1 MQLEYL
7 QFDPNHITKFPLFL
21 IHGKEV
27 ILRNEIKDRIKTFIS
42 NESGSNIIVLD
53 QSNLNDLETIIKE
66 NISDD
71 LFGQATTVII
81 NHHKGTFPKAI
92 TDFFADYDFPEDSDI
107 KIIIDSTS
115 EKINQ
120 NLKWI
125 KKIKEICLQIS
136 CPSMKTLIDEKKWV
150 RSKLDFLTSKEIDFL
165 LDDLITANRGN
176 LQSMNND
183 IKVIKVLCQKEES
196 KSLALANLKLSFQMS
211 PFEIEDKI
219 LLGDSKNV
227 IKIIYQLK
235 QSDPN
240 SLSGLL
246 WIINKITYNSVMA
259 KNHSDAQSSL
269 QKANIWSNKVPLY
282 IKFLNKHEGV
292 ALDVFYKRAFWLD
305 QYWKGSKKGDIWQEV
320 ISLVK
325 AMCSS

>member
-27 ILRNEIKDRIKTFIS
+27 ILRNEIKDKIKTFIS
-42 NESGSNIIVLD
+42 NESESNIIVLD

-81 NHHKGTFPKAI
+81 NHHKGTFPKAM
-92 TDFFADYDFPEDSDI
+92 TDFFSDYDFPEDSDI

-211 PFEIEDKI
+211 AYEIEDKI
-219 LLGDSKNV
+219 LLGDSKNA
-227 IKIIYQLK
+227 IKIICQLK
-235 QSDPN
+235 KNDPN
-240 SLSGLL
+240 SIGRLL
-246 WIINKITYNSVMA
+246 WVINKITHYSVMA
-259 KNHSDAQSSL
+259 KSNSNAQSFL
-269 QKANIWSNKVPLY
+269 QKVKIWPSKIPLY
-282 IKFLNKHEGV
+282 MKFLNKHESV
-292 ALDVFYKRAFWLD
+292 ALDIFYKQAFWLD

>member
-1 MQLEYL
+1 MQLEYP

-27 ILRNEIKDRIKTFIS
+27 ILRNEIKDKIKTFIS
-42 NESGSNIIVLD
+42 SESESNIIVLD

-81 NHHKGTFPKAI
+81 NHHKGAFPKAM

-107 KIIIDSTS
+107 KIIIDSAS

-125 KKIKEICLQIS
+125 KKIEEICLQIS
-136 CPSMKTLIDEKKWV
+136 CPTMKTLKDEKDWV
-150 RSKLDFLTSKEIDFL
+150 RSKLDFLTTTEINFL
-165 LDDLITANRGN
+165 LDDLIAANRGN
-176 LQSMNND
+176 LQTMNND
-183 IKVIKVLCQKEES
+183 IEVIKVLCHKDES

-211 PFEIEDKI
+211 AYEIEDKI
-219 LLGDSKNV
+219 LLGDSKNA
-227 IKIIYQLK
+227 IKIICQLK
-235 QSDPN
+235 KNDPN
-240 SLSGLL
+240 SVGRLL
-246 WIINKITYNSVMA
+246 WVINKITHYSVMA
-259 KNHSDAQSSL
+259 KSNSNAQSFL
-269 QKANIWSNKVPLY
+269 QKVKIWSNKIPLY
-282 IKFLNKHEGV
+282 MKFLNKHENKQ
-292 ALDVFYKRAFWLD
+292 LDKFNKQAFLLD

>member
-1 MQLEYL
+1 MQLEYP

-27 ILRNEIKDRIKTFIS
+27 ILRNEIKDKIKTFIS
-42 NESGSNIIVLD
+42 SESESNIIVLD

-81 NHHKGTFPKAI
+81 NHHKGAFPKAM

-107 KIIIDSTS
+107 KIIIDSAS

-125 KKIKEICLQIS
+125 NKIDEICLQIS
-136 CPSMKTLIDEKKWV
+136 CPRMITLKDEKDWV
-150 RSKLDFLTSKEIDFL
+150 RSKLDFLTTTEINFL
-165 LDDLITANRGN
+165 LDDLIAANRGN
-176 LQSMNND
+176 LQTMNND
-183 IKVIKVLCQKEES
+183 IEVIKVLCHKDES

-211 PFEIEDKI
+211 AYEIEDKI
-219 LLGDSKNV
+219 LLGDSKNA
-227 IKIIYQLK
+227 IKIICQLK
-235 QSDPN
+235 KNDPN
-240 SLSGLL
+240 SVGRLL
-246 WIINKITYNSVMA
+246 WVINKITHYSVMA
-259 KNHSDAQSSL
+259 KSNSNAQSFL
-269 QKANIWSNKVPLY
+269 QKVKIWSNKIPLY
-282 IKFLNKHEGV
+282 MKFLNKHENKQ
-292 ALDVFYKRAFWLD
+292 LDKFNKQAFLLD

>member
-27 ILRNEIKDRIKTFIS
+27 ILRNEIKDKIKTFIS
-42 NESGSNIIVLD
+42 SESESNIIVLD

-81 NHHKGTFPKAI
+81 NHHKGAFPKAM

-107 KIIIDSTS
+107 KIIIDSAS

-125 KKIKEICLQIS
+125 KKIEEICLQIS
-136 CPSMKTLIDEKKWV
+136 CPTMKTLKDEKDWV
-150 RSKLDFLTSKEIDFL
+150 RSKLDFLTTTEINFL
-165 LDDLITANRGN
+165 LDDLIAANRGN
-176 LQSMNND
+176 LQTMNND
-183 IKVIKVLCQKEES
+183 IEVIKVLCHKDES

-211 PFEIEDKI
+211 AYEIEDKI
-219 LLGDSKNV
+219 LLGDSKNA
-227 IKIIYQLK
+227 IKIICQLK
-235 QSDPN
+235 KNDPN
-240 SLSGLL
+240 SVGRLL
-246 WIINKITYNSVMA
+246 WVINKITHYSVMA
-259 KNHSDAQSSL
+259 KSNSNAQSFL
-269 QKANIWSNKVPLY
+269 QKVKIWSNKIPLY
-282 IKFLNKHEGV
+282 MKFLNKHENKQ
-292 ALDVFYKRAFWLD
+292 LDKFNKQAFLLD

>member
-7 QFDPNHITKFPLFL
+7 QFDLNYIDKFPLFL

-27 ILRNEIKDRIKTFIS
+27 ILRNEIKDKIKTFIS
-42 NESGSNIIVLD
+42 NESEPNIIILD
-53 QSNLNDLETIIKE
+53 QSNLNDLETIITE

-71 LFGQATTVII
+71 LFGDATMVVI
-81 NHHKGTFPKAI
+81 NHQKGNFPKVM
-92 TDFFADYDFPEDSDI
+92 TDFFSNYDFPEDSDI
-107 KIIIDSTS
+107 KIIIDSAS

-136 CPSMKTLIDEKKWV
+136 CPSMKTLKDEKEWV
-150 RSKLDFLTSKEIDFL
+150 RSKLDFLTTKEINFL
-165 LDDLITANRGN
+165 LDDLIAANRGN
-176 LQSMNND
+176 LQTMNND
-183 IKVIKVLCQKEES
+183 IEVIKVLCQKDES
-196 KSLALANLKLSFQMS
+196 KSLALANLKLSFQIS

-235 QSDPN
+235 KSDPN
-240 SLSGLL
+240 QVSRLL

-259 KNHSDAQSSL
+259 KNHSNAQYFL
-269 QKANIWSNKVPLY
+269 QKAKIWTNKVPLY
-282 IKFLNKHEGV
+282 IKFLNKHENK
-292 ALDVFYKRAFWLD
+292 ALDKFNKQAFLLD
-305 QYWKGSKKGDIWQEV
+305 QYWKGSKKGDIWQEM

>member
-27 ILRNEIKDRIKTFIS
+27 ILRNEIKDKIKTFIS
-42 NESGSNIIVLD
+42 NESESNIIVLD
-53 QSNLNDLETIIKE
+53 QSNLNDLETIVKE

-81 NHHKGTFPKAI
+81 NHHKGTFPKAM

-136 CPSMKTLIDEKKWV
+136 CPSMKTLKDEKDWV
-150 RSKLDFLTSKEIDFL
+150 RNKLDFLTTTEINFL
-165 LDDLITANRGN
+165 LDDLIAANRGN
-176 LQSMNND
+176 LQTMNND
-183 IKVIKVLCQKEES
+183 IEVIKVLCHKDES
-196 KSLALANLKLSFQMS
+196 KSLALALSL
-211 PFEIEDKI
+211 IHI
-219 LLGDSKNV
+219 
-227 IKIIYQLK
+227 
-235 QSDPN
+235 
-240 SLSGLL
+240 
-246 WIINKITYNSVMA
+246 
-259 KNHSDAQSSL
+259 
-269 QKANIWSNKVPLY
+269 
-282 IKFLNKHEGV
+282 
-292 ALDVFYKRAFWLD
+292 
-305 QYWKGSKKGDIWQEV
+305 
-320 ISLVK
+320 
-325 AMCSS
+325 

>member
-27 ILRNEIKDRIKTFIS
+27 ILRNEIKDKIKTFIS
-42 NESGSNIIVLD
+42 NESESNIIVLD

-81 NHHKGTFPKAI
+81 NHHKGAFPKAM

-120 NLKWI
+120 NLKWV
-125 KKIKEICLQIS
+125 KKIEEICLQIS
-136 CPSMKTLIDEKKWV
+136 CPSMKTLKDEKDWV
-150 RSKLDFLTSKEIDFL
+150 RSKLDFLTTTEINFL
-165 LDDLITANRGN
+165 LDDLIAANRGN
-176 LQSMNND
+176 LQTMNND
-183 IKVIKVLCQKEES
+183 IEVIKVLCHKDES
-196 KSLALANLKLSFQMS
+196 KSLALANLKLSSQMS
-211 PFEIEDKI
+211 AYEIEDKI
-219 LLGDSKNV
+219 LLGDSKNA
-227 IKIIYQLK
+227 IKIICQLK
-235 QSDPN
+235 KNDPN
-240 SLSGLL
+240 SVGRLL
-246 WIINKITYNSVMA
+246 WVINKITHYSVMA
-259 KNHSDAQSSL
+259 KSNSNTQSFL
-269 QKANIWSNKVPLY
+269 QKVKIWSNKIPLY
-282 IKFLNKHEGV
+282 MKFLNKHENKQ
-292 ALDVFYKRAFWLD
+292 LEKFNKQAFLLD

>member
-7 QFDPNHITKFPLFL
+7 QFDLNYIDKFPLFL

-27 ILRNEIKDRIKTFIS
+27 ILRNEIKDKIKTFIS
-42 NESGSNIIVLD
+42 NESEPNIIILD
-53 QSNLNDLETIIKE
+53 QSNLNDLETIITE

-71 LFGQATTVII
+71 LFGDATMVVI
-81 NHHKGTFPKAI
+81 NHQKGNFPKVM
-92 TDFFADYDFPEDSDI
+92 TDFFSNYDFPEDSDI
-107 KIIIDSTS
+107 KIIIDSAS

-136 CPSMKTLIDEKKWV
+136 CPSMKTLKDEKEWV
-150 RSKLDFLTSKEIDFL
+150 RSKLDFLTTKEINFL

-176 LQSMNND
+176 LQTMNND
-183 IKVIKVLCQKEES
+183 IEVIKVLCQKDES
-196 KSLALANLKLSFQMS
+196 KSLALANLKLSFQIS

-235 QSDPN
+235 KSDPN
-240 SLSGLL
+240 QVSRLL

-259 KNHSDAQSSL
+259 KNHSNAQYFL
-269 QKANIWSNKVPLY
+269 QKAKIWTNKVPLY
-282 IKFLNKHEGV
+282 IKFLNKHENK
-292 ALDVFYKRAFWLD
+292 ALDKFNKQAFLLD
-305 QYWKGSKKGDIWQEV
+305 QYWKGSKKGDIWQEM